1 MVSKYILLLAREI
14 TPFLHLIFL
23 GDDMFATFSS
33 VPSNSSTIWTFSRFY
48 LYGFISLFIYVI
60 LSLFIAIIMDT
71 YDIIKEYYKEG
82 WPKQRIHDFYQRA
95 GYNPQSGIFRPPPP
109 AEEASPG
116 LAARIKNAFSR
127 SNSFAQAN
135 GIGGRGED
143 LNPIV
148 T

>member
-1 MVSKYILLLAREI
+1 MTLFRAPV
-14 TPFLHLIFL
+14 T

-33 VPSNSSTIWTFSRFY
+33 VPANSTTIWTFSRFY

-95 GYNPQSGIFRPPPP
+95 AYNPQSGIFRSAP
-109 AEEASPG
+109 APTEEPSSG
-116 LAARIKNAFSR
+116 LATRIKNAFSR
-127 SNSFAQAN
+127 SNSFAQTNDFGAN
-135 GIGGRGED
+135 GED
-143 LNPIV
+143 SNLIV